1 MSSIALAGRAKADRA
16 GVAAILVGTSIIAW
30 SGILVRFLDVGP
42 VAGGAWRMVFSLPIL
57 GAWGLRNA
65 RKTPL
70 GSNAWAVAPILA
82 LAGLCFAV
90 DVASFHLALSATS
103 VANASFIGNM
113 SPILALVGGA
123 LFFAEHPKPLV
134 WFALALAL
142 LGSWV
147 MTGMVSPAAIGVGDS
162 FALLASL
169 AYAGYLLTVK
179 RARSQVDGAGVTF
192 WSALCAAPIL
202 FAAALAHGEKIV
214 PTSLRGW
221 AVVMTLG
228 MVSHALGQGLTSV
241 ALGRAPVA
249 LVAVVVLAQPPVTAL
264 LAWLVLGEA
273 MSPTQLAGGAI
284 ILLAVAVGRPRG
296 QAAASSP

>member
-1 MSSIALAGRAKADRA
+1 VTSIALTGSGKADRI

-42 VAGGAWRMVFSLPIL
+42 VAGGGWRMLFSLPIL
-57 GAWGLRNA
+57 GAWALRNA
-65 RKTPL
+65 RTSPL
-70 GSNAWAVAPILA
+70 GSNAGKAAPILA
-82 LAGLCFAV
+82 LAGLCFAT
-90 DVASFHLALSATS
+90 DVASFHLALSDTS

-123 LFFAEHPKPLV
+123 LFFAEHPKSAV
-134 WFALALAL
+134 WFALGLAL
-142 LGSWV
+142 VGSWV
-147 MTGMVSPAAIGVGDS
+147 MTGMASPAGIGVGDA
-162 FALLASL
+162 FALLASV
-169 AYAGYLLTVK
+169 AYAGYMLTMK
-179 RARSQVDGAGVTF
+179 RARSQVDGAGATF

-202 FAAALAHGEKIV
+202 FAAAAAHGEKMV
-214 PTSLRGW
+214 PTSVRGW

-249 LVAVVVLAQPPVTAL
+249 LVAIVVLAQPPVTAA

-273 MSPTQLAGGAI
+273 MTPIQLTGGAI
-284 ILLAVAVGRPRG
+284 ILLAVAVGRPRS
-296 QAAASSP
+296 A